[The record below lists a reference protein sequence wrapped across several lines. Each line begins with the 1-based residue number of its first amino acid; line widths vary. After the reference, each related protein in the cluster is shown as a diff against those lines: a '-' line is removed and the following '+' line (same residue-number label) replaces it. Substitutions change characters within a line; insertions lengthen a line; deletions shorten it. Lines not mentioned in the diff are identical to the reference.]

1 MIESDV
7 HICNLAL
14 DHLNQKNITSLDE
27 ETKISKKCKQWYD
40 LVRKSLLTNLN
51 ASFSIGRAVLPEIK
65 NFVPIYGYEKGYAL
79 PTDCLQ
85 VLNLGNPLEN
95 EMYQIEGG
103 YFYCNRDIQNVEV
116 RYIKDVKDVTK
127 FDSEFVELF
136 ALALAE
142 AICVPLTEDLE
153 KRNML
158 RQLKKEK
165 YIECSA
171 KYGRD
176 NRITVINKPR
186 YRESKMFAEIL
197 NSDYPLK

>member
-1 MIESDV
+1 MIESDT

-27 ETKISKKCKQWYD
+27 ETKASKKCKQWYD
-40 LVRKSLLTNLN
+40 LTRKSLLTNLN
-51 ASFSIGRAVLPEIK
+51 ASFSIARAVLPEIK
-65 NFVPIYGYEKGYAL
+65 DFVPIYGYEKAFAI
-79 PTDCLQ
+79 PKDCLQ
-85 VLNLGNPLEN
+85 ILNLGSPLDDEL
-95 EMYQIEGG
+95 YQIEEN
-103 YFYCNRDIQNVEV
+103 YFYCDKKVENVKI
-116 RYIKDVKDVTK
+116 RYIKDVKDVSK